1 MKRVLIAG
9 VGNILLGD
17 DGVGPYVVRKLV
29 ANYVF
34 EEGVELED
42 LGTPALDFIDHIA
55 GLDALIVVD
64 AVKNGEPAGS
74 IMLYKKEDLTRHVGG
89 VRMDPHSPALGES
102 LLAAEW
108 FGGGPK
114 DVTLVGISGE
124 SYTAGC
130 GLSHTVQGVVDGAI
144 REILIALSRAG
155 VGFVRRFE
163 EAEPNVW
170 WTGEQAAAT
179 GT

>member
-17 DGVGPYVVRKLV
+17 DGVGPYVVRKLAV
-29 ANYVF
+29 NYVF
-34 EEGVELED
+34 EDGVELED

-64 AVKNGEPAGS
+64 AVTNGEPAGT
-74 IMLYKKEDLTRHVGG
+74 IRLYGNEDLTRHVSG

-124 SYTAGC
+124 SFGAGC
-130 GLSHTVQGVVDGAI
+130 GLSERVEMAVDSAI
-144 REILIALSRAG
+144 REVLIALSRAG
-155 VGFVRRFE
+155 VGFVKRFE
-163 EAEPNVW
+163 AVETAPWWEAER
-170 WTGEQAAAT
+170 QAV
-179 GT
+179 

>member
-17 DGVGPYVVRKLV
+17 DGVGPYVARKLA

-34 EEGVELED
+34 EDGVELED
-42 LGTPALDFIDHIA
+42 LGTPALDFIDHIT

-64 AVKNGEPAGS
+64 AVNNGEPAGTVT
-74 IMLYKKEDLTRHVGG
+74 LYGKEDLTRHASGM
-89 VRMDPHSPALGES
+89 RMDPHSPALGES

-124 SYTAGC
+124 SYGAAC
-130 GLSHTVQGVVDGAI
+130 VLSEPVQVAVDRAI
-144 REILIALSRAG
+144 RQILIALSRVG
-155 VGFVRRFE
+155 VGFVRRFG
-163 EAEPNVW
+163 EADPAVW
-170 WTGEQAAAT
+170 WMEKPVPAPQA
-179 GT
+179 

>member
-1 MKRVLIAG
+1 MKRILIAG

-17 DGVGPYVVRKLV
+17 DGVGPYVVRKLA

-34 EEGVELED
+34 EDGVELED
-42 LGTPALDFIDHIA
+42 LGTPALDFIDHIT

-64 AVKNGEPAGS
+64 AVNNDEPAGT
-74 IMLYKKEDLTRHVGG
+74 ITLYRKEDLTRHVSG

-124 SYTAGC
+124 SFGAAC
-130 GLSHTVQGVVDGAI
+130 GLSEPVQAAVEGAI
-144 REILIALSRAG
+144 REILIALSRIG

-163 EAEPNVW
+163 ESPADIW
-170 WTGEQAAAT
+170 WGRNQIEVQA
-179 GT
+179 